1 MYLFLPICLLLYFIL
16 HGIKAR
22 NYLLLVMSLLF
33 YAWGEPKW
41 IILMIVTTL
50 IDYGAGLL
58 VDQYRGQK
66 LAKWALAGSVVITL
80 SFLAVFKYL
89 GFFNQNL
96 NQIFGAELPTQ
107 IFNLPIGISFYTFQA
122 ITYVVDVYRGKAQ
135 VQRSYANLLLYVAL
149 FPQLIAGPIV
159 RYTDIAAQLENREMT
174 LPGFSKGI
182 TRFVTGLG
190 KKVLLANIAGQVATS
205 LIGGDLSKAS
215 VLGAWLG
222 IFAYTFQIY
231 FDFSGYS
238 DMAIGLGHMFGF
250 TYVENFNYPYISKSI
265 TEFWR
270 RWHISLSTFFRDYV
284 YIPLGGNR
292 RHQLRNM
299 FIVWALTGL
308 WHGASWN
315 FVLWGL
321 YYFVF
326 LAIEKLFLGKFL
338 EKLPAVVGHAYALF
352 IIVVG
357 WVFFYF
363 DDVSRLGQMLKLM
376 FGFSGQAGVLPT
388 DTVLLKNH
396 LVFFLVAII
405 ACIPVSKLVKALLIR
420 FSRKGSVQE
429 SLAGAA
435 GILYDV
441 ALLFFSTGRHCLP
454 GGWLIQSVP
463 LFPILSKGGRLHE
476 I

>member
-1 MYLFLPICLLLYFIL
+1 MYLFLPIRLLLYFIL

-420 FSRKGSVQE
+420 FSRKGPVQE

-441 ALLFFSTGRHCLP
+441 ALLFFSTAALVGASYNPFLYFR
-454 GGWLIQSVP
+454 
-463 LFPILSKGGRLHE
+463 F
-476 I
+476 

>member
-405 ACIPVSKLVKALLIR
+405 ACSPVSKLVKALLIR

-441 ALLFFSTGRHCLP
+441 ALLFFSTAALVGASYNPFLYFR
-454 GGWLIQSVP
+454 
-463 LFPILSKGGRLHE
+463 F
-476 I
+476 

>member
-22 NYLLLVMSLLF
+22 NYLLLAMSLLF

-41 IILMIVTTL
+41 IILMIMTTL

-338 EKLPAVVGHAYALF
+338 EKLPAVVRHVYALF
-352 IIVVG
+352 IIVIG

-420 FSRKGSVQE
+420 FSRKGPVQE

-441 ALLFFSTGRHCLP
+441 ALLFFSTAALVGASYNPFLYFR
-454 GGWLIQSVP
+454 
-463 LFPILSKGGRLHE
+463 F
-476 I
+476 

>member
-1 MYLFLPICLLLYFIL
+1 MVFSSLNFMYLFLPICLLLYFIL

-66 LAKWALAGSVVITL
+66 PAKWALAGSVVITL

-420 FSRKGSVQE
+420 FSRKGPVQE

-441 ALLFFSTGRHCLP
+441 ALLFFSTAALVGASYNPFLYFR
-454 GGWLIQSVP
+454 
-463 LFPILSKGGRLHE
+463 F
-476 I
+476 

>member
-1 MYLFLPICLLLYFIL
+1 M
-16 HGIKAR
+16 
-22 NYLLLVMSLLF
+22 
-33 YAWGEPKW
+33 
-41 IILMIVTTL
+41 
-50 IDYGAGLL
+50 
-58 VDQYRGQK
+58 
-66 LAKWALAGSVVITL
+66 
-80 SFLAVFKYL
+80 
-89 GFFNQNL
+89 
-96 NQIFGAELPTQ
+96 
-107 IFNLPIGISFYTFQA
+107 
-122 ITYVVDVYRGKAQ
+122 VDVYRGKAQ

-441 ALLFFSTGRHCLP
+441 ALLFFSTAALVGASYNPFLYFR
-454 GGWLIQSVP
+454 
-463 LFPILSKGGRLHE
+463 F
-476 I
+476 

>member
-1 MYLFLPICLLLYFIL
+1 
-16 HGIKAR
+16 
-22 NYLLLVMSLLF
+22 
-33 YAWGEPKW
+33 
-41 IILMIVTTL
+41 MIVTTL

-292 RHQLRNM
+292 RHQQRNM
-299 FIVWALTGL
+299 VIVWALTGW

-363 DDVSRLGQMLKLM
+363 DDVSR
-376 FGFSGQAGVLPT
+376 P
-388 DTVLLKNH
+388 
-396 LVFFLVAII
+396 
-405 ACIPVSKLVKALLIR
+405 
-420 FSRKGSVQE
+420 
-429 SLAGAA
+429 
-435 GILYDV
+435 
-441 ALLFFSTGRHCLP
+441 GRC
-454 GGWLIQSVP
+454 
-463 LFPILSKGGRLHE
+463 
-476 I
+476 

>member
-1 MYLFLPICLLLYFIL
+1 MGDCIGFSSLNFMYLFLPICLLLYFIL

-396 LVFFLVAII
+396 LVFSLWRSSPASQF
-405 ACIPVSKLVKALLIR
+405 PSLLR
-420 FSRKGSVQE
+420 R
-429 SLAGAA
+429 
-435 GILYDV
+435 
-441 ALLFFSTGRHCLP
+441 C
-454 GGWLIQSVP
+454 
-463 LFPILSKGGRLHE
+463 
-476 I
+476 

>member
-1 MYLFLPICLLLYFIL
+1 MVFSSLNFMYLFLPICLLLYFIL

-22 NYLLLVMSLLF
+22 NYLLLAMSLLF

-41 IILMIVTTL
+41 IILMIMTTL

-338 EKLPAVVGHAYALF
+338 EKLPAVVRHVYALF
-352 IIVVG
+352 IIVIG

-420 FSRKGSVQE
+420 FSRKGPVQE

-441 ALLFFSTGRHCLP
+441 ALLFFSTAALVGASYNPFLYFR
-454 GGWLIQSVP
+454 
-463 LFPILSKGGRLHE
+463 F
-476 I
+476 

>member
-222 IFAYTFQIY
+222 IFAYTFQIF

-420 FSRKGSVQE
+420 FSRKGPVQE

-441 ALLFFSTGRHCLP
+441 ALLFFSTAALVGASYNPFLYFR
-454 GGWLIQSVP
+454 
-463 LFPILSKGGRLHE
+463 F
-476 I
+476 

>member
-1 MYLFLPICLLLYFIL
+1 MVFSSLNFMYLFLPICLLLYFIL

-58 VDQYRGQK
+58 VDQYQGQK

-326 LAIEKLFLGKFL
+326 LAIEKLFLGQLL

-420 FSRKGSVQE
+420 FSRKGPVQE

-441 ALLFFSTGRHCLP
+441 ALLFFSTAALVGASYNPFLYFR
-454 GGWLIQSVP
+454 
-463 LFPILSKGGRLHE
+463 F
-476 I
+476 

>member
-1 MYLFLPICLLLYFIL
+1 MVFSSLNFMYLFLPICLLLYFIL

-190 KKVLLANIAGQVATS
+190 KKVLLANIAGQIATS

-420 FSRKGSVQE
+420 FSRKGPVQE

-441 ALLFFSTGRHCLP
+441 ALLFFSTAALVGASYNPFLYFR
-454 GGWLIQSVP
+454 
-463 LFPILSKGGRLHE
+463 F
-476 I
+476 

>member
-1 MYLFLPICLLLYFIL
+1 MVFSSLNFMYLFLPVCLLLYFIL
-16 HGIKAR
+16 RGIKAR

-41 IILMIVTTL
+41 IVLMIVTTL
-50 IDYGAGLL
+50 VDYGAGLL
-58 VDQYRGQK
+58 VDKYRGQK
-66 LAKWALAGSVVITL
+66 QAKWALAGSVVITL

-96 NQIFGAELPTQ
+96 NSLFGAELPTQ

-122 ITYVVDVYRGKAQ
+122 ITYVVDVYRGKAR
-135 VQRSYANLLLYVAL
+135 VQRSYANLLLYVSL

-159 RYTDIAAQLENREMT
+159 RYTDIAEQLESRET
-174 LPGFSKGI
+174 TVEGFARGI

-190 KKVLLANIAGQVATS
+190 KKVLLANIAGQIATS

-299 FIVWALTGL
+299 FVVWALTGL

-326 LAIEKLFLGKFL
+326 LAIEKLFLGKYL
-338 EKLPAVVGHAYALF
+338 EKLPAVVGHVYALF
-352 IIVVG
+352 IVVVG

-376 FGFSGQAGVLPT
+376 FGFSGQAGVMPT
-388 DTVLLKNH
+388 DTILLKNH
-396 LVFFLVAII
+396 LVFFMVAIV

-420 FSRKGSVQE
+420 FSRRGTVQE
-429 SLAGAA
+429 VVAGAV
-435 GILYDV
+435 GIVYDV
-441 ALLFFSTGRHCLP
+441 ALLFFSTAALVGASYNPFLYFR
-454 GGWLIQSVP
+454 
-463 LFPILSKGGRLHE
+463 F
-476 I
+476 

>member
-1 MYLFLPICLLLYFIL
+1 MVFSSLNFMYLFLPICLLLYFIL

-231 FDFSGYS
+231 FDFSGDS

-405 ACIPVSKLVKALLIR
+405 ACIPVSKLVKALLFR
-420 FSRKGSVQE
+420 FSRKGPVQE

-441 ALLFFSTGRHCLP
+441 ALLFFSTAALVGASYNPFLYFR
-454 GGWLIQSVP
+454 
-463 LFPILSKGGRLHE
+463 F
-476 I
+476 

>member
-1 MYLFLPICLLLYFIL
+1 
-16 HGIKAR
+16 
-22 NYLLLVMSLLF
+22 MSLLF

-190 KKVLLANIAGQVATS
+190 KKVLLANIAGQIATS

-441 ALLFFSTGRHCLP
+441 ALLFFSTAALVGASYNPFLYFR
-454 GGWLIQSVP
+454 
-463 LFPILSKGGRLHE
+463 F
-476 I
+476 

>member
-326 LAIEKLFLGKFL
+326 LALEKLFLGKFL

-420 FSRKGSVQE
+420 FSRKGPVQE

-441 ALLFFSTGRHCLP
+441 ALLFFSTAALVGASYNPFLYFR
-454 GGWLIQSVP
+454 
-463 LFPILSKGGRLHE
+463 F
-476 I
+476 

>member
-1 MYLFLPICLLLYFIL
+1 MDHPDDRDDTHRLWRRLAGGSIPRAE
-16 HGIKAR
+16 AR
-22 NYLLLVMSLLF
+22 KM
-33 YAWGEPKW
+33 
-41 IILMIVTTL
+41 
-50 IDYGAGLL
+50 
-58 VDQYRGQK
+58 
-66 LAKWALAGSVVITL
+66 ALAGSVVITL

-420 FSRKGSVQE
+420 FSRKGPVQE

-441 ALLFFSTGRHCLP
+441 ALLFFSTAALVGASYNPFLYFR
-454 GGWLIQSVP
+454 
-463 LFPILSKGGRLHE
+463 F
-476 I
+476 

>member
-1 MYLFLPICLLLYFIL
+1 MVFSSLNFMYLFLPICLLLYFIL

-250 TYVENFNYPYISKSI
+250 TYVENFNYPYISQSI

-292 RHQLRNM
+292 WHQLRNM

-441 ALLFFSTGRHCLP
+441 ALLFFSTAALVGASYNPFLYFR
-454 GGWLIQSVP
+454 
-463 LFPILSKGGRLHE
+463 F
-476 I
+476 

>member
-292 RHQLRNM
+292 RNQLRNM

-420 FSRKGSVQE
+420 FSRKGPVQE

-441 ALLFFSTGRHCLP
+441 ALLFFSTAALVGASYNPFLYFR
-454 GGWLIQSVP
+454 
-463 LFPILSKGGRLHE
+463 F
-476 I
+476 

>member
-396 LVFFLVAII
+396 LVFFLEAII

-420 FSRKGSVQE
+420 FSRKGPVQE

-441 ALLFFSTGRHCLP
+441 ALLFFSTAALVGASYNPFLYFR
-454 GGWLIQSVP
+454 
-463 LFPILSKGGRLHE
+463 F
-476 I
+476 

>member
-420 FSRKGSVQE
+420 FSRKGPVQE
-429 SLAGAA
+429 SRAGAA

-441 ALLFFSTGRHCLP
+441 ALLFFSTAALVGASYNPFLYFR
-454 GGWLIQSVP
+454 
-463 LFPILSKGGRLHE
+463 F
-476 I
+476 

>member
-376 FGFSGQAGVLPT
+376 FGVSGQAGVLPT

-420 FSRKGSVQE
+420 FSRKGPVQE

-441 ALLFFSTGRHCLP
+441 ALLFFSTAALVGASYNPFLYFR
-454 GGWLIQSVP
+454 
-463 LFPILSKGGRLHE
+463 F
-476 I
+476 

>member
-1 MYLFLPICLLLYFIL
+1 MVFSSLNFMYLFLPVCLLLYFIL
-16 HGIKAR
+16 RGIKAR

-41 IILMIVTTL
+41 IVLMIVTTL
-50 IDYGAGLL
+50 VDYGAGLL
-58 VDQYRGQK
+58 VDKYRGQK
-66 LAKWALAGSVVITL
+66 QAKWALAGSVIITL

-96 NQIFGAELPTQ
+96 NSLFGAELPTQ

-122 ITYVVDVYRGKAQ
+122 ITYVVDVYRGKAR
-135 VQRSYANLLLYVAL
+135 VQRSYANLLLYVSL

-159 RYTDIAAQLENREMT
+159 RYTDIAEQLESRET
-174 LPGFSKGI
+174 TVEGFARGI

-190 KKVLLANIAGQVATS
+190 KKVLLANIAGQIATS

-299 FIVWALTGL
+299 FVVWALTGL

-326 LAIEKLFLGKFL
+326 LAIEKLFLGKYL
-338 EKLPAVVGHAYALF
+338 EKLPAVVGHVYALF
-352 IIVVG
+352 IVVVG

-376 FGFSGQAGVLPT
+376 FGFSGQAGVMPT
-388 DTVLLKNH
+388 DTILLKNH
-396 LVFFLVAII
+396 LVFFMVAIV

-420 FSRKGSVQE
+420 FSRRGTVQE
-429 SLAGAA
+429 VVAGAV
-435 GILYDV
+435 GIVYDV
-441 ALLFFSTGRHCLP
+441 ALLFFSTAALVGASYNPFLYFR
-454 GGWLIQSVP
+454 
-463 LFPILSKGGRLHE
+463 F
-476 I
+476 

>member
-338 EKLPAVVGHAYALF
+338 EKLP
-352 IIVVG
+352 
-357 WVFFYF
+357 VFFTGPASGL
-363 DDVSRLGQMLKLM
+363 VGQILFQLPDIGGHFLWM
-376 FGFSGQAGVLPT
+376 F
-388 DTVLLKNH
+388 H
-396 LVFFLVAII
+396 LV
-405 ACIPVSKLVKALLIR
+405 VKP
-420 FSRKGSVQE
+420 
-429 SLAGAA
+429 A
-435 GILYDV
+435 GIQFNHIPEKQNQGLGIHGHVVHQQVD
-441 ALLFFSTGRHCLP
+441 ALKTIRRNDHDYP
-454 GGWLIQSVP
+454 V
-463 LFPILSKGGRLHE
+463 
-476 I
+476 

>member
-326 LAIEKLFLGKFL
+326 LAIEKLFLGQLL

-420 FSRKGSVQE
+420 FSRKGPVQE

-441 ALLFFSTGRHCLP
+441 ALLFFSTAALVGASYNPFLYFR
-454 GGWLIQSVP
+454 
-463 LFPILSKGGRLHE
+463 F
-476 I
+476 

>member
-396 LVFFLVAII
+396 LVFFLLAII

-420 FSRKGSVQE
+420 FSRKGPVQE

-441 ALLFFSTGRHCLP
+441 ALLFFSTAALVGASYNPFLYFR
-454 GGWLIQSVP
+454 
-463 LFPILSKGGRLHE
+463 F
-476 I
+476 